1 MKLNRYTQKAK
12 YDGRTKYEKP
22 RYAHYYSYK
31 YNQVDSSLPVTE
43 FAYQWFKQ
51 TQRDALE
58 YFLDMT
64 FRMDSNAVMFK
75 TAGFTK
81 RQFQRVLSSLEWFG
95 VKSWYA
101 WQATKHGVSHMC
113 HGLKTL
119 FRDGKWVVK

>member
-22 RYAHYYSYK
+22 RYAHSYNYK

-58 YFLDMT
+58 YFFDMT
-64 FRMDSNAVMFK
+64 FRMDANAVMFK

-81 RQFQRVLSSLEWFG
+81 R
-95 VKSWYA
+95 
-101 WQATKHGVSHMC
+101 
-113 HGLKTL
+113 
-119 FRDGKWVVK
+119 